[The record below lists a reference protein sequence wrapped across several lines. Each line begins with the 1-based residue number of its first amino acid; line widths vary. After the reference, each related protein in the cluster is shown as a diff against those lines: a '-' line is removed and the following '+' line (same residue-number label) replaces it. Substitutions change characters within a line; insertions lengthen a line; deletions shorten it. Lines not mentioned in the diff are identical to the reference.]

1 MGVGVARAR
10 GLSDAFR
17 RRAGRRH
24 DGVLAGPSCR
34 GFVHNAL
41 TGPRAAGAPRGAR
54 GRRDTTDT
62 GAYVVTGFIDLRE
75 QRRTCG
81 DACARDVVKCSLAAK
96 VLICGRRAPRS
107 APARPLAFVL
117 KTLNCS
123 PMVRPSVVRAACSIA
138 AFNSRTASRG
148 QAQCDGMRPLAA
160 EASLARVPLVSRRKP
175 GRASVLQWR

>member
-1 MGVGVARAR
+1 MARAR

-62 GAYVVTGFIDLRE
+62 GAYVVTGFIDLAE
-75 QRRTCG
+75 QRRTC
-81 DACARDVVKCSLAAK
+81 ARAMMLSSALLAAWA
-96 VLICGRRAPRS
+96 VCGRRPRAAVLLSRSTTNFCPEDAELLTHGPSHVLAPRLNWRS
-107 APARPLAFVL
+107 FALHNRASSSCVERDSTAASVLSPAEGAPGEVSLFFV
-117 KTLNCS
+117 
-123 PMVRPSVVRAACSIA
+123 
-138 AFNSRTASRG
+138 
-148 QAQCDGMRPLAA
+148 
-160 EASLARVPLVSRRKP
+160 RKP
-175 GRASVLQWR
+175 GRTSVLQWR

>member
-41 TGPRAAGAPRGAR
+41 TGPRAAGAPRGTR

-62 GAYVVTGFIDLRE
+62 GAYVVTGFIDLAE
-75 QRRTCG
+75 QRRTC
-81 DACARDVVKCSLAAK
+81 ARAMISSSALLAAQCYLAG
-96 VLICGRRAPRS
+96 VPRAAALLSRSTANFFTEDAELLTHRPNPLVRAP
-107 APARPLAFVL
+107 
-117 KTLNCS
+117 
-123 PMVRPSVVRAACSIA
+123 
-138 AFNSRTASRG
+138 
-148 QAQCDGMRPLAA
+148 
-160 EASLARVPLVSRRKP
+160 
-175 GRASVLQWR
+175 